1 MEASMFAINKNRVML
16 FTISERGVETYFIKK
31 TDMKKKYLFP
41 FFFVA
46 LFLGCRSETK
56 EGKMLS
62 VTIEPQRYFLEN
74 IVGDSYKINTIV
86 PAGVS
91 PETYEPTPAMMM
103 KLAKSAIFFK
113 VGFLGFENAWAE
125 RLKKNNPDVKI
136 VNCSEGIELI
146 YGEHHHAT
154 GKSVEEDE
162 HTLLPDPHVWSSP
175 KTARI
180 FAENMYRA
188 LITSDPQNEEF
199 YREKFSEL
207 IEQID
212 RTDSIITQ
220 LLRDIPSR
228 SFIIYHPALSYLA
241 RDYGLKQYSI
251 EFEGKNPSPA
261 QMKALIDIAR
271 KEGINVVFVQQGFDT
286 KNAIVVANEIGAKVY
301 RINPLAYEWDKE
313 LIRIAH
319 ILAGK

>member
-1 MEASMFAINKNRVML
+1 
-16 FTISERGVETYFIKK
+16 
-31 TDMKKKYLFP
+31 MKRKYLFP
-41 FFFVA
+41 
-46 LFLGCRSETK
+46 LFLITLFWGCRSGTK
-56 EGKMLS
+56 EEKILS
-62 VTIEPQRYFLEN
+62 VTIEPQQYFLEN

-91 PETYEPTPAMMM
+91 PETYEPTPTMMM
-103 KLAKSAIFFK
+103 KLRESAIYFK
-113 VGFLGFENAWAE
+113 VGFLGFENAWADN
-125 RLKKNNPDVKI
+125 LAKNNPDVKI

-154 GKSVEEDE
+154 GKSEGEDE
-162 HTLLPDPHVWSSP
+162 HVLLPDPHVWSSP

-180 FAENMYRA
+180 FAENMYRG
-188 LITSDPQNEEF
+188 LITYDPQYEEI
-199 YREKFSEL
+199 YRGNFSKL
-207 IEQID
+207 IMRID
-212 RTDSIITQ
+212 RTDSIITR
-220 LLRDIPSR
+220 LLADIPSR

-271 KEGINVVFVQQGFDT
+271 KEGINVVFVQQGFET
-286 KNAIVVANEIGAKVY
+286 KNATVIANEIGGKVY
-301 RINPLAYEWDKE
+301 VINPLAYEWDKE

-319 ILAGK
+319 ILAGKEE

>member
-1 MEASMFAINKNRVML
+1 
-16 FTISERGVETYFIKK
+16 
-31 TDMKKKYLFP
+31 MKKKYLFP
-41 FFFVA
+41 LFFIT
-46 LFLGCRSETK
+46 LFWGCRSGTK
-56 EGKMLS
+56 EEKILS
-62 VTIEPQRYFLEN
+62 VTIEPQQYFLEN

-103 KLAKSAIFFK
+103 NLGKSAIYFK
-113 VGFLGFENAWAE
+113 VGFLGLENAWAE
-125 RLKKNNPDVKI
+125 NLAKNNPDVKI
-136 VNCSEGIELI
+136 VNCSEGIDLI

-154 GKSVEEDE
+154 GKSEGEDE
-162 HTLLPDPHVWSSP
+162 HVLLPDPHVWTSP

-180 FAENMYRA
+180 FSENMYKA
-188 LITSDPQNEEF
+188 LVEYDSLRREF
-199 YREKFSEL
+199 YRQNFL
-207 IEQID
+207 ALVQRID
-212 RTDSIITQ
+212 RTDSIITR
-220 LLRDIPSR
+220 LLADIPSR

-271 KEGINVVFVQQGFDT
+271 KEGINVVFVQQGFDM
-286 KNAIVVANEIGAKVY
+286 KNAVVVANEIGAKVY

-313 LIRIAH
+313 MIRIAR
-319 ILAGK
+319 ILAGKQE

>member
-1 MEASMFAINKNRVML
+1 
-16 FTISERGVETYFIKK
+16 
-31 TDMKKKYLFP
+31 MKKKYLFP
-41 FFFVA
+41 LFFIT
-46 LFLGCRSETK
+46 LFWGCRSGTK
-56 EGKMLS
+56 EEKILS
-62 VTIEPQRYFLEN
+62 VTIEPQQYFLEN

-91 PETYEPTPAMMM
+91 PETYEPTPTMMM
-103 KLAKSAIFFK
+103 KLRESAIYFK
-113 VGFLGFENAWAE
+113 VGFLGFENAWADN
-125 RLKKNNPDVKI
+125 LAKNNPDVKI

-154 GKSVEEDE
+154 GKSEGEDE
-162 HTLLPDPHVWSSP
+162 HVLLPDPHVWSSP

-180 FAENMYRA
+180 FAENMYRG
-188 LITSDPQNEEF
+188 LITYDPQYEEI
-199 YREKFSEL
+199 YRGNFSKL
-207 IEQID
+207 IMRID
-212 RTDSIITQ
+212 RTDSIITR
-220 LLRDIPSR
+220 LLADIPSR

-271 KEGINVVFVQQGFDT
+271 KEGINVVFVQQGFET
-286 KNAIVVANEIGAKVY
+286 KNATVIANEIGGKVY
-301 RINPLAYEWDKE
+301 VINPLAYEWDKE

-319 ILAGK
+319 ILAGKEE

>member
-1 MEASMFAINKNRVML
+1 
-16 FTISERGVETYFIKK
+16 
-31 TDMKKKYLFP
+31 MKRKYLFP
-41 FFFVA
+41 
-46 LFLGCRSETK
+46 LFLITLFWGCRSGTK
-56 EGKMLS
+56 EEKMLS

-91 PETYEPTPAMMM
+91 PETYEPTPTMMM
-103 KLAKSAIFFK
+103 KLRESAIYFK
-113 VGFLGFENAWAE
+113 VGFLGFENAWADN
-125 RLKKNNPDVKI
+125 LAKNNPDVKI

-154 GKSVEEDE
+154 GKSEGEDE
-162 HTLLPDPHVWSSP
+162 HVLLPDPHVWSSP

-180 FAENMYRA
+180 FSENMYKA
-188 LITSDPQNEEF
+188 LVEYDSLRREF
-199 YREKFSEL
+199 YRQNFL
-207 IEQID
+207 ALVQRID
-212 RTDSIITQ
+212 RTDSIITR
-220 LLRDIPSR
+220 LLADIPSR

-271 KEGINVVFVQQGFDT
+271 KEGINVVFVQQGFDM
-286 KNAIVVANEIGAKVY
+286 KNAVVVANEIGAKVY

-313 LIRIAH
+313 MIRIAR
-319 ILAGK
+319 ILAGKQE

>member
-1 MEASMFAINKNRVML
+1 MKN
-16 FTISERGVETYFIKK
+16 
-31 TDMKKKYLFP
+31 KYLFP
-41 FFFVA
+41 FFFIA

-103 KLAKSAIFFK
+103 NLGKSAIHFK
-113 VGFLGFENAWAE
+113 VGFLGLENAWAE
-125 RLKKNNPDVKI
+125 NLAKNNPDVKI
-136 VNCSEGIELI
+136 VNCSEGINLI
-146 YGEHHHAT
+146 YGEHYHAT
-154 GKSVEEDE
+154 GKFEGENE
-162 HTLLPDPHVWSSP
+162 HVLLPDPHVWTSP

-180 FAENMYRA
+180 FSENMYKA
-188 LITSDPQNEEF
+188 LVEYDSLRREF
-199 YREKFSEL
+199 YRQNFL
-207 IEQID
+207 ALVQRID
-212 RTDSIITQ
+212 RTDSIITR
-220 LLRDIPSR
+220 LLADIPSR

-271 KEGINVVFVQQGFDT
+271 KEGINVVFVQQGFDM
-286 KNAIVVANEIGAKVY
+286 KNAVVVANEIGAKVY

-313 LIRIAH
+313 MIRIAR
-319 ILAGK
+319 ILAGKQE

>member
-1 MEASMFAINKNRVML
+1 
-16 FTISERGVETYFIKK
+16 
-31 TDMKKKYLFP
+31 MKRKYLFP
-41 FFFVA
+41 
-46 LFLGCRSETK
+46 LFLITLFWGCRSGTK
-56 EGKMLS
+56 EEKILS
-62 VTIEPQRYFLEN
+62 VTIEPQQYFLEN

-91 PETYEPTPAMMM
+91 PETYEPTPTMMM
-103 KLAKSAIFFK
+103 KLRESAIYFK
-113 VGFLGFENAWAE
+113 VGFLGFENAWADN
-125 RLKKNNPDVKI
+125 LAKNNPDVKI

-154 GKSVEEDE
+154 GKSEGEDE
-162 HTLLPDPHVWSSP
+162 HVLLPDPHVWSSP

-180 FAENMYRA
+180 FAENMYRG
-188 LITSDPQNEEF
+188 LITYDPQYEEI
-199 YREKFSEL
+199 YWGNFSKL
-207 IEQID
+207 IMRID
-212 RTDSIITQ
+212 RTDSIITR
-220 LLRDIPSR
+220 LLADIPSR

-271 KEGINVVFVQQGFDT
+271 KEGINVVFVQQGFET
-286 KNAIVVANEIGAKVY
+286 KNATVIANEIGGKVY
-301 RINPLAYEWDKE
+301 VINPLAYEWDKE

-319 ILAGK
+319 ILAGKEE

>member
-1 MEASMFAINKNRVML
+1 
-16 FTISERGVETYFIKK
+16 
-31 TDMKKKYLFP
+31 MKRKYLFP
-41 FFFVA
+41 
-46 LFLGCRSETK
+46 LFLITLFWGCRSGTK
-56 EGKMLS
+56 EEKMLS

-91 PETYEPTPAMMM
+91 PETYEPTPTMMM
-103 KLAKSAIFFK
+103 KLRESAIYFK
-113 VGFLGFENAWAE
+113 VGFLGFENAWADN
-125 RLKKNNPDVKI
+125 LAKNNPDVKI

-154 GKSVEEDE
+154 GKSEGEDE
-162 HTLLPDPHVWSSP
+162 HVLLPDPHVWSSP

-180 FAENMYRA
+180 FSENMYKA
-188 LITSDPQNEEF
+188 LVEYDSLREEF
-199 YREKFSEL
+199 YRQNFL
-207 IEQID
+207 ALVQRID
-212 RTDSIITQ
+212 RTDSIITR
-220 LLRDIPSR
+220 LLADIPSR

-271 KEGINVVFVQQGFDT
+271 KEGINVVFVQQGFDM
-286 KNAIVVANEIGAKVY
+286 KNAVVVANEIGAKVY

-313 LIRIAH
+313 MIRIAR
-319 ILAGK
+319 ILAGKQE

>member
-1 MEASMFAINKNRVML
+1 
-16 FTISERGVETYFIKK
+16 
-31 TDMKKKYLFP
+31 MKKKYLFP
-41 FFFVA
+41 
-46 LFLGCRSETK
+46 LFLITLFWGCRSGTK
-56 EGKMLS
+56 EEKMLS

-91 PETYEPTPAMMM
+91 PETYEPTPTMMM
-103 KLAKSAIFFK
+103 KLRESAIYFK
-113 VGFLGFENAWAE
+113 VGFLGFENAWADN
-125 RLKKNNPDVKI
+125 LAKNNPDVKI

-154 GKSVEEDE
+154 GKCEGEDE
-162 HTLLPDPHVWSSP
+162 HVLLPDPHVWSSP

-180 FAENMYRA
+180 FAENMYRG
-188 LITSDPQNEEF
+188 LITYDPQYEEI
-199 YREKFSEL
+199 YRGNFSKL
-207 IEQID
+207 IMRID

-220 LLRDIPSR
+220 LLADIPSR

-271 KEGINVVFVQQGFDT
+271 KEGINVVFVQQGFDM
-286 KNAIVVANEIGAKVY
+286 KNAVVVANEIGAKVY

-313 LIRIAH
+313 MIRIAR
-319 ILAGK
+319 ILAGKQE